1 MKIDFTMPPVGR
13 RLALALGLLLGA
25 TAGCAAQGMP
35 PAATESVI
43 LAGGCF
49 WCVESDFD
57 KVPGVVETVSGYAGG
72 HTPNPTYKMV
82 SAGGTGHLE
91 VVRITYD
98 PAKVSF
104 GQLVSYFWRTINPT
118 DAGGQFCD
126 RGDSYRTAIF
136 ATSPEQR
143 KLAEDSKAGIER
155 LLGKPVV
162 TPVIPLDPDSF
173 TPAEDYHQDF
183 HNTNNLKYSFYRYR
197 CGRDARLADLWG
209 DAAGKWPPAPVP
221 QS

>member
-1 MKIDFTMPPVGR
+1 MKTKFTMPPVGR
-13 RLALALGLLLGA
+13 RLALALGLLRGA
-25 TAGCAAQGMP
+25 TAASAAQDTP
-35 PAATESVI
+35 LAATESVI

-104 GQLVSYFWRTINPT
+104 GQLISYFWRTVNPT

-136 ATSPEQR
+136 VSSPEQR
-143 KLAEDSKAGIER
+143 KLAEDSKAGIEK
-155 LLGKPVV
+155 LLGRPVV
-162 TPVIPLDPDSF
+162 TPVIPLDPASF

-197 CGRDARLADLWG
+197 CGRDERLADLWG